1 MNEQNYFTMSDLLR
15 VCDEFAAWLVEKHGR
30 TIFPNVHYISYG
42 EPDFKKFYE
51 KVKLCSN
58 DMTTDTFYR
67 LSFLAF
73 CKNVPEAADEIPV
86 DSQVIDK
93 ICECVFR
100 CWEHGDLTN
109 KAMESLKKEYEV
121 EANQ

>member
-1 MNEQNYFTMSDLLR
+1 MINTNYFTMGDLLR

-30 TIFPNVHYISYG
+30 TIFPNVHQISY
-42 EPDFKKFYE
+42 
-51 KVKLCSN
+51 
-58 DMTTDTFYR
+58 TDTFYR